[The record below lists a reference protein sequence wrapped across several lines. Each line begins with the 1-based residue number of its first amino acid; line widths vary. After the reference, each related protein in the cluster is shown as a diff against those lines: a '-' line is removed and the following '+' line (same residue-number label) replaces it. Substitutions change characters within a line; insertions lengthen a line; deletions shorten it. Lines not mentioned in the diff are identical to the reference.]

1 MLGWTRA
8 PLSSWG
14 SEGLGSALPFQGGHP
29 YHGQAFLFG
38 RPVEG
43 SVKGEEGGV
52 RVEPF
57 EEEGPFQMD
66 SIRPLQ
72 GVPLA

>member
-1 MLGWTRA
+1 MR
-8 PLSSWG
+8 PWG
-14 SEGLGSALPFQGGHP
+14 QPFQGGHP
-29 YHGQAFLFG
+29 YHGQALLLG

-52 RVEPF
+52 RVEAL

-66 SIRPLQ
+66 RIRPLQ
-72 GVPLA
+72 GVPFA